1 MRILIFIFSIF
12 LFSCTTEN
20 RNASLIEST
29 PIVTVLGNETIDF
42 GTIIEG
48 ETIDLEFRIKNTGSG
63 SLIIT
68 NAKASCGCTKLDFPK
83 EIIKEGEVALI
94 KVTFDSKNKSGMQNK
109 KITLTT
115 NAIPNIKIL
124 TIKGEVIPQKIKN
137 ILL

>member
-48 ETIDLEFRIKNTGSG
+48 ETIDLEFRIKNSGAG

-68 NAKASCGCTKLDFPK
+68 HANASCGCTKLDFPK
-83 EIIKEGEVALI
+83 DIIEEGGTDVV
-94 KVTFDSKNKSGMQNK
+94 KVTFDSKGKLGKQTK
-109 KITLTT
+109 TITLVT
-115 NAIPNIKIL
+115 NATPSEKNL
-124 TIKGEVIPQKIKN
+124 TITGEVIPSKN
-137 ILL
+137 

>member
-20 RNASLIEST
+20 RNASLIESA

-83 EIIKEGEVALI
+83 EIIEEGGTDVV
-94 KVTFDSKNKSGMQNK
+94 KVTFDSKGKLGEQTK
-109 KITLTT
+109 TITLVT
-115 NAIPNIKIL
+115 NATPSEKNL
-124 TIKGEVIPQKIKN
+124 TITGEVIPSKN
-137 ILL
+137 

>member
-83 EIIKEGEVALI
+83 EIIEEGGTDVV
-94 KVTFDSKNKSGMQNK
+94 KVTFDSKGKLGEQTK
-109 KITLTT
+109 TITLVT
-115 NAIPNIKIL
+115 NATPSEKNL
-124 TIKGEVIPQKIKN
+124 TITGEVIPSKN
-137 ILL
+137 